1 MGVMKPWQLSM
12 AVLFGRVGRVEVLA
26 LRSCGYKVRVVNRSG
41 RVHTLAYGSERPLWP
56 GLGLLKARLRR
67 CGVRQVLL
75 LQPESHDEIIGRPV
89 MREADPGLMLC
100 LG

>member
-1 MGVMKPWQLSM
+1 
-12 AVLFGRVGRVEVLA
+12 
-26 LRSCGYKVRVVNRSG
+26 
-41 RVHTLAYGSERPLWP
+41 
-56 GLGLLKARLRR
+56 LRR